1 MRSTKSVLNE
11 VKNAQGKPMNVY
23 RKLSTRKN
31 VSGEQQGVLNP
42 RNLKQIQNHQAMK
55 KSKEKL
61 GKHDIYNLIQL
72 AYHLEDFVA
81 EITVFPDLLTIFAL
95 PEIVT
100 TFIELLQSNA
110 SIPVCLVYDT
120 TFNLG
125 NFYVS
130 PLVFKHVLFEG
141 TPWIPLAFLI
151 HDRKL
156 QKCHNRF
163 FEFLAERIP
172 LLKSKRIPFVTD
184 KEPALTKSALKY
196 FPQMQIIHCWNHLK
210 RDFKEELRK
219 LEAGQTETMV
229 YLSDWK
235 K

>member
-1 MRSTKSVLNE
+1 MISLN
-11 VKNAQGKPMNVY
+11 
-23 RKLSTRKN
+23 L
-31 VSGEQQGVLNP
+31 
-42 RNLKQIQNHQAMK
+42 
-55 KSKEKL
+55 
-61 GKHDIYNLIQL
+61 D
-72 AYHLEDFVA
+72 
-81 EITVFPDLLTIFAL
+81 
-95 PEIVT
+95 
-100 TFIELLQSNA
+100 
-110 SIPVCLVYDT
+110 
-120 TFNLG
+120 FNLG
-125 NFYVS
+125 DFYVS

-156 QKCHNRF
+156 QKCNNRF

-184 KEPALTKSALKY
+184 KDPALTKSALKY

-210 RDFKEELRK
+210 RNFKEELRK

-235 K
+235 KMTHCESEDEFYVTYEDLASKWTASVILRQVHEKRSAEIFRALDC